1 MLGVYVPGSESFQE
15 WRRRAMRAAPRN
27 AGGATDPLAQTV
39 SRAVK
44 NGDAAKLRKL
54 LDAGAPLD
62 MPDEV
67 RKRRTSPF
75 KSWILG
81 GWVGGRGARS
91 AVAVREH
98 RNAHVVAW
106 HPLGCS
112 TPAPREGT
120 RGCVNPKGGSCT
132 WRVAPRKGCLLAWPQ
147 HTVR

>member
-81 GWVGGRGARS
+81 GWVGRARRTQRSGCARAPKRTCSSVASVGLLNTCTERG
-91 AVAVREH
+91 H
-98 RNAHVVAW
+98 
-106 HPLGCS
+106 
-112 TPAPREGT
+112 
-120 RGCVNPKGGSCT
+120 
-132 WRVAPRKGCLLAWPQ
+132 
-147 HTVR
+147 